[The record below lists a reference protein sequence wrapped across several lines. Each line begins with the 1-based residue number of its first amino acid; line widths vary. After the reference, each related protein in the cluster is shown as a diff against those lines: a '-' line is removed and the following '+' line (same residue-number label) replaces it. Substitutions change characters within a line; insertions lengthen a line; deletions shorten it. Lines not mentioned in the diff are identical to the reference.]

1 MLRKELNSHRSESDS
16 IASSTAIAKSAL
28 NRDSVLSPK
37 KA

>member
-16 IASSTAIAKSAL
+16 IASSTANANRAL
-28 NRDSVLSPK
+28 DSNSVLSPK